1 MFIGGGGAVIIFL
14 LISVTIFRGRGR
26 RKPRTTELPPSPPA
40 IPIFGN
46 MHQIGRLF
54 HRSLAELSKKYGPIF
69 LIHLGVV
76 PAVIISSAKIAEQV
90 LKNHDRSFATR
101 PSSAIIH
108 YLSYGSRDL
117 AFAPYGEYWRQVRR
131 ICVLHLLSA
140 KRVESFR
147 QVREEEVALL
157 VAEIRAAAPS
167 PVNLSEK
174 MISLTN
180 CIISRVAL
188 GKKYCSQEEKGF
200 GEMLKQ
206 LGGLLQ
212 SFTMKDCVPWLAFWD
227 QLGGLNARVN
237 SCFKKFDG
245 FLEQVVEDH
254 AVDLNRRRS
263 RGTHDASSSSSAV
276 DFVDILLSVK
286 DESEDGGEE
295 FVLNRGSI
303 KAIIND
309 MFIAGTDTL
318 YNTLEWSMAEL
329 ISHPTSLKKAQD
341 EIREAVGS
349 KPNITEEETAQM
361 HYLKAAVKET
371 LRLHPPFPMLVP
383 REAREDVKLHGYT
396 IPAKTV
402 VFINAWAIARDGEH
416 WEKADEFWPERFLNN
431 VDSRGQ
437 DFHYIPFGGG
447 RRGCPGI
454 SFSFATIVCA
464 LANLLCFFDWEI
476 EEERKEKVLDMREFM
491 DINVHKKFP
500 LLLIAK
506 PYIRA

>member
-1 MFIGGGGAVIIFL
+1 M
-14 LISVTIFRGRGR
+14 
-26 RKPRTTELPPSPPA
+26 
-40 IPIFGN
+40 
-46 MHQIGRLF
+46 
-54 HRSLAELSKKYGPIF
+54 
-69 LIHLGVV
+69 
-76 PAVIISSAKIAEQV
+76 
-90 LKNHDRSFATR
+90 
-101 PSSAIIH
+101 
-108 YLSYGSRDL
+108 
-117 AFAPYGEYWRQVRR
+117 RR

-147 QVREEEVALL
+147 RVREEEVALL
-157 VAEIRAAAPS
+157 VAEIRAASPS

-180 CIISRVAL
+180 GIICRVAL
-188 GKKYCSQEEKGF
+188 GKKYYSEDEKGF

-227 QLGGLNARVN
+227 EVGGLNARVK
-237 SCFKKFDG
+237 SCFNKFDG

-254 AVDLNRRRS
+254 VVELNGNRRA
-263 RGTHDASSSSSAV
+263 THDDDCSSTSTA
-276 DFVDILLSVK
+276 DFVDILLSVN
-286 DESEDGGEE
+286 DSDDD
-295 FVLNRGSI
+295 FVVTRGSL

-329 ISHPTSLKKAQD
+329 ISHPPSLKKAQD

-349 KPNITEEETAQM
+349 KPNISEEETTQM

-396 IPAKTV
+396 IPAKTI
-402 VFINAWAIARDGEH
+402 VFINAWAIARDGDH
-416 WEKADEFWPERFLNN
+416 WEKAEEFWPERFLNN
-431 VDSRGQ
+431 TDSRGQ
-437 DFHYIPFGGG
+437 DFNYIPFGAG

-454 SFSFATIVCA
+454 SFSFATIVCV
-464 LANLLCFFDWEI
+464 LANLLCYFDWEI
-476 EEERKEKVLDMREFM
+476 EEERKEKVLDMSEVM

-500 LLLIAK
+500 LVLVAK
-506 PYIRA
+506 PYGKARLC